1 MNTYRRNPSIE
12 AAPLQDET
20 ILFDPAK
27 NRFCVLNR
35 SASLIWTELS
45 TPATTDTLAKKLC
58 GSFSGVALEE
68 AQRDTDRTLQEMLS
82 LEFVVG
88 EQER

>member
-1 MNTYRRNPSIE
+1 VDTYRRNPSIE

-35 SASLIWTELS
+35 TASMIWSELA
-45 TPATTDTLAKKLC
+45 TPSTTDNLAKKLC
-58 GSFSGVALEE
+58 GSFAGVGLED
-68 AQRDTDRTLQEMLS
+68 AQRDTDRALQEMLS
-82 LEFVVG
+82 MDFVVG
-88 EQER
+88 EQEK